1 MKWGDWE
8 LIVSQHPPILRNTCW
23 PKDIEIEDNIDT
35 VLGQIINARS
45 SELAGLSADTLGLID
60 AFTAIIEYSST
71 LKGEATFPLAAYSY
85 AASLQPSAP
94 EVKPAIVENEPV
106 IVENEREAFERR
118 HPQWSSSIDVVW
130 SDSIA
135 LGSDQPQKRAS
146 STRHPDQSKGKRDND
161 WPWS

>member
-23 PKDIEIEDNIDT
+23 PKDIEIEDNINT
-35 VLGQIINARS
+35 VLGQIFNARS
-45 SELAGLSADTLGLID
+45 IELAGLSADTLGLID

-71 LKGEATFPLAAYSY
+71 LKGEPTFPLAAYSY

-94 EVKPAIVENEPV
+94 EVKPAIVEKEPV

-118 HPQWSSSIDVVW
+118 HPQWRRSIDVVW
-130 SDSIA
+130 SDSVP
-135 LGSDQPQKRAS
+135 LGSGLPQKRAA
-146 STRHPDQSKGKRDND
+146 STLHPDQDKGKRGDD

>member
-8 LIVSQHPPILRNTCW
+8 LIVSQHPPILRNMCW
-23 PKDIEIEDNIDT
+23 PKDIEIEDNINT
-35 VLGQIINARS
+35 VLGQIFNARS

-60 AFTAIIEYSST
+60 AFTAIIDYSST

-85 AASLQPSAP
+85 AASLQPSGP
-94 EVKPAIVENEPV
+94 EVKPAIVEKEPV

-118 HPQWSSSIDVVW
+118 HPQWRRSIDVHW
-130 SDSIA
+130 SDTTA
-135 LGSDQPQKRAS
+135 LESDLSQKRAA
-146 STRHPDQSKGKRDND
+146 STRRPDQGKGNRGND